1 MDYTRLFKLEKPLF
15 HVTTLDDSKLA
26 DLYLELR
33 DTYPQAAVRLL
44 RGNKSRDL
52 IAFFDEAA
60 AVLQFPYY
68 FGYNW
73 NAFDECINSLWIN
86 ATAYV
91 LIISAAPALFAD
103 DFPADNLQRLGQVVE
118 DYYNLR
124 RDLGG
129 PQVYKPLHL
138 ILQCPGPDKTA
149 FRRLLKAAG
158 IDADTLD

>member
-1 MDYTRLFKLEKPLF
+1 MDYNRLFKLEKPLF
-15 HVTTLDDSKLA
+15 HLSSLGDSELA

-52 IAFFDEAA
+52 MAFFDEAA

-103 DFPADNLQRLGQVVE
+103 DFPADNLQRLGQIVE
-118 DYYNLR
+118 DYYSFRQN
-124 RDLGG
+124 LGG

-138 ILQCPGPDKTA
+138 ILQCPRQDKAA
-149 FRRLLKAAG
+149 FARLLKAAG
-158 IDADTLD
+158 INSDTLD